1 MYRVLEAM
9 PRIVRTKFC
18 SVSISGPPPDS
29 ELKFEVM
36 TEHKSHCCCVVQWRQ
51 HNLWGQNQ
59 LLKMRIASNSGKRY
73 IC

>member
-1 MYRVLEAM
+1 MCIGYWR
-9 PRIVRTKFC
+9 RCHVRTKFC

-59 LLKMRIASNSGKRY
+59 LLKMKTVYLLEN
-73 IC
+73 